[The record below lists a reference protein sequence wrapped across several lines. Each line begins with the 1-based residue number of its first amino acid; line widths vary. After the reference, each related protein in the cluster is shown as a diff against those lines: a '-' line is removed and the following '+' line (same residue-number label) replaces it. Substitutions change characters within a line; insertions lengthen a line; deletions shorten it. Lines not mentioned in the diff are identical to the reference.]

1 LSNRRTPFKILF
13 KPVPPFY
20 LTVDNTALLISDLQR
35 LTVGKKGGIA
45 KLSRLKGVTSEF
57 KDYYES
63 MKRAVDNTTKM
74 LERSRQLG
82 LKAVFTRI
90 VSREKDGTDIG
101 RQTSIWDESFPY
113 DPDDEALSIP
123 NEKDE
128 IILDKVCS
136 NPFNCTEIEVL
147 LRKLGVEYIILCGV
161 RSPGYLNTI
170 AFDAADRGF
179 GLIVASDACA
189 GGTLNG
195 TQRLNGGQI
204 RVRNT
209 RSILEML
216 ETVERVDLS

>member
-1 LSNRRTPFKILF
+1 MSNRRTPFKILY

-35 LTVGKKGGIA
+35 LTLCEKGGIA
-45 KLSRLKGVTSEF
+45 KLSYLKGVTSEF
-57 KDYYES
+57 KEYYES
-63 MKRAVDNTTKM
+63 VQRTMVNASKI

-82 LKAVFTRI
+82 LNIIFTRI
-90 VSREKDGTDIG
+90 VSRENDGTDIG

-179 GLIVASDACA
+179 GVIVASDACA

-195 TQRLNGGQI
+195 TQRLNGGLI

-216 ETVERVDLS
+216 ETVEKVSLT